1 MKYSLWIVAMIFV
14 FFAAGAV
21 GEESSPTK
29 MRNLAL
35 GAKVTASSTLNERA
49 AAELA
54 VDGDVKTRWISGSD
68 VLSTLDIDLGETA
81 RIGGVHI
88 YSGAADTAPIE
99 NALIQ
104 YWEDNQWKNIPS
116 GRIQGNSVTATWVK
130 FQDSDKI
137 ITDKL
142 RLLIAKTHG
151 DIARIKEITVWPYL
165 DEGIPQLG
173 MGVKSFVR
181 PIDQSDVPPIYV
193 NQSGYNLHRPK
204 SFTAPEMSD
213 GTRFVVREKKG
224 KSPLFEGEIN
234 GHRGDFSE
242 FNPTGKKEYVVE
254 ADGHTSFP
262 FRIGPYWLE
271 RVTYQNAV
279 DFMIDSR
286 HYVGTSRTPIGNSI
300 GWRDDC
306 HYAFEVN
313 TLVAQY
319 LSNPAAYERMPVQ
332 IKYERA
338 PKPDKPNQSRAWGAL
353 APYPA
358 DAPDIVKLIHWGADV
373 IVTQGLT
380 HELLKEQMAYFLYAW
395 PWLKPW
401 LPEQNYEV
409 VRDYAFTH
417 WGDSEADRRYAWDKS
432 PEHNLFAVKTVL
444 GTTKGELPPGHSVQ
458 PNLLMY
464 EVAKREG
471 RDDAEKY
478 FDAASA
484 QTEWM
489 IENLD
494 WNDPQTTKGQ
504 RMSEHVT
511 MTGLAH
517 FAAEYPDRAPAG
529 LKQKIVNWAEVMVR
543 RSDNMWDFRRLTDGS
558 DWVPSG
564 KEPTMWN
571 EPGNVAGTPAC
582 MAAAISVIDDP
593 ELKNRLRQLVYSHI
607 DNVFGRNPTG
617 RHFSYDAPKEIEG
630 VEIGWYSEYGTGV
643 GMLGEARF
651 VLEASPKREHYP
663 FNPSVGN
670 IGWSEGWVNHNTAF
684 NASLAAMAHLDTE
697 VRLAQSGDKIKVHL
711 LAPLNFD
718 YRKPEPVTLH
728 VTASSGDAEDV
739 VLKEASSYAEEFVGS
754 LPTARGD
761 PQPGD
766 GILQIEEDGHVE
778 SSYGYG
784 YLSRH
789 GRVEFGRMKRTEFSR
804 DEPQTKS
811 SPQTQIPNLAM
822 GKRATASSA
831 LRGRPA
837 RHAVDGDWSTRWI
850 SQSSDSATLEID
862 LGQKEL
868 LCGVHLYFD
877 HGDTSA
883 IEDFNF
889 SYSAD
894 GTWQDVPIYHMQSA
908 RVDLGCG
915 KLAGN
920 ARSAM
925 WFKLK
930 TIETDKLRILS
941 TKTEPDSTMIRQVMI
956 WPYLKEAVGGGF
968 PGLGHDVPGG
978 WDSITSLDDIPRI
991 YLNQS
996 GFNLNRP
1003 KRFTAPT
1010 LADGTP
1016 FTVRQT
1022 DGEEAL
1028 HTGEINGQIGDF
1040 SEFNPTGNGEY
1051 IVEAGGETSVPFGIG
1066 PYWLERVT
1074 YQNAIDF
1081 MIDSRHYVG
1090 TSTKPIGNS
1099 IGWRDDC
1106 HFAFEV
1112 NTLVAQYL
1120 SNPVA
1125 YQRMPRHVHYR
1136 QPPKPGLWGAL
1147 EPYSEDAPDI
1157 VKMIHWGADVI
1168 VSQGRTHEMLKE
1180 QLAYFLYAWPWLK
1193 KWLPEQNHD
1202 MVSKFAFAHW
1212 GDSTADR
1219 KYQYDKSPEHDLFAI
1234 KKALGTTKGELPP
1247 GHSVQANLLMYE
1259 VAKREGRDDAEE
1271 YFDAAYA
1278 QTEWMIAHLDWNDPQ
1293 TTKGQRMSEHVTL
1306 TGLAHFL
1313 AQYPDRAPAGL
1324 QKKIV
1329 DWANVMIR
1337 RSDNMWDF
1345 RRLTDD
1351 GDWTPSGS
1359 QPTMWNEPG
1368 NVAGFPA
1375 CLLAAIEVIDDPQI
1389 NDRLEQLVY
1398 AHLDNVF
1405 GRNPTGRH
1413 FSFNAPRE
1421 IEGVEIGWYSEYG
1434 TGVGTLQ
1441 NTRFILEAAPK
1452 RQHYPY
1458 HPEVGNIG
1466 WSEGWVNFNTA
1477 FNVSLAYMAHNDTEI
1492 ELTRLEDK
1500 INIRL
1505 HAPLNFDYGKEEKIA
1520 IWIVSSSG
1528 DKEKVTLKEKSPYS
1542 QDHSGTIPVVTGDK
1556 KAGDGKLQVEKNAR
1570 IETSYGFGYMAKTA
1584 ELKF

>member
-1 MKYSLWIVAMIFV
+1 MIFGL
-14 FFAAGAV
+14 FAAGV
-21 GEESSPTK
+21 LGEESSQTK

-88 YSGAADTAPIE
+88 YSGAADTAPIN

-104 YWEDNQWKNIPS
+104 YWEDGQWKNIPS
-116 GRIQGNSVTATWVK
+116 GRIHGNSVTATWVK
-130 FQDSDKI
+130 FQDSDNVT
-137 ITDKL
+137 TDRL
-142 RLLIAKTHG
+142 RLLVAKTHS

-173 MGVKSFVR
+173 AGVKGWVR
-181 PIDQSDVPPIYV
+181 PIDQTDVPLIYL
-193 NQSGYNLHRPK
+193 NQSGFNLNRPK
-204 SFTAPEMSD
+204 RFTAPKTAD
-213 GTRFVVREKKG
+213 GTPFIVRAKDGDKT
-224 KSPLFEGEIN
+224 LFEGQIRN
-234 GHRGDFSE
+234 QRGDFSD
-242 FNPTGKKEYVVE
+242 FNPTGDEEYVVE

-262 FRIGPYWLE
+262 FRVGPYWLE
-271 RVTYQNAV
+271 RITYQNAV
-279 DFMIDSR
+279 NFMIDSR

-319 LSNPAAYERMPVQ
+319 LSNPQAYLRMPVQ
-332 IKYERA
+332 IRYESA
-338 PKPDKPNQSRAWGAL
+338 PPPKKLDKPRWWGAL
-353 APYPA
+353 QPYPD
-358 DAPDIVKLIHWGADV
+358 DAPDIVKLIHWGTDV
-373 IVTQGLT
+373 IVTQGRT
-380 HELLKEQMAYFLYAW
+380 HELLKEQVAYFLYAW
-395 PWLKPW
+395 PWLKEW
-401 LPEQNYEV
+401 LPQQNYDV
-409 VRDYAFTH
+409 VRDFAFEH
-417 WGDSEADRRYAWDKS
+417 WGESKAEARYAWDKS
-432 PEHNLFAVKTVL
+432 PEHDLFALKTAL

-471 RDDAEKY
+471 RADAEKY
-478 FDAASA
+478 FDAAYA
-484 QTEWM
+484 QTLWM
-489 IENLD
+489 INNLD
-494 WNDPQTTKGQ
+494 WDDPQTTKGQ

-517 FAAEYPDRAPAG
+517 FLANYPDRAPAG
-529 LKQKIVNWAEVMVR
+529 LQQKIVDWAEVMVR
-543 RSDNMWDFRRLTDGS
+543 RSDNMWDFRKLSDAS
-558 DWVPSG
+558 DWCPSG
-564 KEPTMWN
+564 PEPTMWN
-571 EPGNVAGTPAC
+571 EPGNVVGFPAS
-582 MAAAISVIDDP
+582 AAAAREVIED
-593 ELKNRLRQLVYSHI
+593 EKLKGRLQQLVYSQL
-607 DNVFGRNPTG
+607 DNAFGRNPTG
-617 RHFSYDAPKEIEG
+617 RHCSYHAPKEVEG
-630 VEIGWYSEYGTGV
+630 VELGWYTTYGGGV
-643 GMLGEARF
+643 GMLGGARF
-651 VLEASPKREHYP
+651 VIEATCKREHYP
-663 FNPSVGN
+663 FNPEIGN

-684 NASLAAMAHLDTE
+684 NASLAAMAYQDTE
-697 VRLAQSGDKIKVHL
+697 VRLACKGDKIIIQL
-711 LAPLNFD
+711 RAPLNFD
-718 YRKPEPVTLH
+718 YQNQEPVTLR

-754 LPTARGD
+754 LPTAGGD

-789 GRVEFGRMKRTEFSR
+789 GRVEFGRMKRAKFSR
-804 DEPQTKS
+804 EEPEAKNPPES
-811 SPQTQIPNLAM
+811 QIRNLAT
-822 GKRATASSA
+822 GKQLTASSA
-831 LRGRPA
+831 LNGHPA
-837 RHAVDGDWSTRWI
+837 EHASDGDWFTRWI
-850 SQSSDSATLEID
+850 SKPSDSATLEID

-868 LCGVHLYFD
+868 LCGVHIYFD

-883 IEDFNF
+883 IEDFTF

-894 GTWQDVPIYHMQSA
+894 GSWHNVPIYHMQSA

-915 KLAGN
+915 KLTGN
-920 ARSAM
+920 AHSAM

-930 TIETDKLRILS
+930 TIETDKLRIES
-941 TKTEPDSTMIRQVMI
+941 TKTESDSTTIRQVMI
-956 WPYLKEAVGGGF
+956 WPYLKDVVGGGF

-978 WDSITSLDDIPRI
+978 WDSIASLYDVPRI

-1010 LADGTP
+1010 LDDGTP

-1028 HTGEINGQIGDF
+1028 HTGEINGHLGDF

-1125 YQRMPRHVHYR
+1125 YERMPRQIQYET
-1136 QPPKPGLWGAL
+1136 PPPARRGKRKLWGAL
-1147 EPYSEDAPDI
+1147 DPYPDDAPDI
-1157 VKMIHWGADVI
+1157 VKMIHWGTDVI

-1180 QLAYFLYAWPWLK
+1180 QLAYFLYAWPWLSE
-1193 KWLPEQNHD
+1193 WLSEQNYRV
-1202 MVSKFAFAHW
+1202 VSEFTFSHW

-1219 KYQYDKSPEHDLFAI
+1219 KYQYDKSPEHDLFAV

-1259 VAKREGRDDAEE
+1259 VAQRESRADSEKF
-1271 YFDAAYA
+1271 FDAAFA
-1278 QTEWMIAHLDWNDPQ
+1278 QAEWMIAQLDWNDPQ

-1306 TGLAHFL
+1306 TGLAHF
-1313 AQYPDRAPAGL
+1313 QVHYPERAPAGL
-1324 QKKIV
+1324 QLKIV

-1351 GDWTPSGS
+1351 GDWTPSGP

-1413 FSFNAPRE
+1413 FSFNGPRE
-1421 IEGVEIGWYSEYG
+1421 IEGVELGWYSEYG

-1441 NTRFILEAAPK
+1441 NARFILEAAPK

-1458 HPEVGNIG
+1458 HPEVGNVG

-1505 HAPLNFDYGKEEKIA
+1505 HAPLNFDYRKEEKIA
-1520 IWIVSSSG
+1520 IWIVSSNG
-1528 DKEKVTLKEKSPYS
+1528 DKEKVTLKETSPYS
-1542 QDHSGTIPVVTGDK
+1542 QDHSGTIPFEFAGK
-1556 KAGDGKLQVEKNAR
+1556 KEGDGKLQIEKNAR